1 MVLSHPT
8 HHDVLHV
15 CLNMRARDAE
25 EIYALR
31 FEDNPFLIMNEVMV
45 QRHFAWVAWHDGRPT
60 TVFGA
65 AQKHPG
71 VFQMFAF
78 GTDDFNN
85 IAKPLT
91 RFLKKT
97 VVPTLF
103 GELGAHRLEA
113 DSHEKHTQAHRWL
126 RWFGARQEG
135 VKRRYGRDGSDYY
148 TFALLS
154 APKVDK
160 ADKPC

>member
-31 FEDNPFLIMNEVMV
+31 FEDNPFL
-45 QRHFAWVAWHDGRPT
+45 
-60 TVFGA
+60 
-65 AQKHPG
+65 
-71 VFQMFAF
+71 FQMFAF